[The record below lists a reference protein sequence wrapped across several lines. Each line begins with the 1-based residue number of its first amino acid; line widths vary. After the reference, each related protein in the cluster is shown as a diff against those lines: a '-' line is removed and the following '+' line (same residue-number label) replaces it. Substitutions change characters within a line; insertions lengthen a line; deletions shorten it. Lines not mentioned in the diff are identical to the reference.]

1 MKRFM
6 ILAVTVFFIA
16 GCATKG
22 RQARTEGTAGGAVIG
37 AGVGALAGALIG
49 GKKGAAIGAGAGALI
64 GGAAGY
70 SYADNI
76 AKRRQELAGKEN
88 DLDARINYARGVNQ
102 DTKEY
107 NQRLEKEIKEMEAL
121 VAKVDQQQITQ
132 QKLEKKRQV
141 LSQDVQVANDHLASA
156 EKELQDLKNFQSQ
169 QPQTSDELDAEIADI
184 EQNLAQLRENT
195 SELASL
201 SQRI

>member
-1 MKRFM
+1 M
-6 ILAVTVFFIA
+6 LYVF
-16 GCATKG
+16 
-22 RQARTEGTAGGAVIG
+22 TA
-37 AGVGALAGALIG
+37 
-49 GKKGAAIGAGAGALI
+49 
-64 GGAAGY
+64 
-70 SYADNI
+70 
-76 AKRRQELAGKEN
+76 
-88 DLDARINYARGVNQ
+88 
-102 DTKEY
+102 
-107 NQRLEKEIKEMEAL
+107 
-121 VAKVDQQQITQ
+121 
-132 QKLEKKRQV
+132 KKRQV